1 MLERIGNCRIV
12 EEVASGGMAVV
23 YRAIQ
28 DPLGRTVAI
37 KALKSSAALEENVVT
52 RFEREAKS
60 LALLQHENIIHV
72 YDFHH
77 ERGALF
83 IVMEYVQGI
92 DLYDLLEKSG
102 RLPYDVAA
110 IIAMQVA
117 RALDYVHYRGIV
129 HRDIKPANVMIS
141 RQGGVKLM
149 DFGIARDTS
158 FRDLTEAGTGIG
170 TPAYMSPEQVLG
182 DKLDARSD
190 IFSLGVLL
198 YQMVTGKKPFVED
211 ERRSAMHKI
220 RLEKHA
226 RARKLNPEIPRE
238 LERIIDRC
246 LEKQPRDRWRSAQH
260 MVMALE
266 RFLAKHV
273 EMNHHARLVLFIRSQ
288 NVITELEADE
298 YLNPAALGGA
308 SALQQPNMQA
318 RQVVRAGM
326 VAHAITLGVL
336 LLMLGL
342 IHVAP
347 LSATPAHIPV
357 REAGR
362 GYLRVNAVPW
372 ARIVIDGVPYGETP
386 LGKPIALREGS
397 HTIRLE
403 HDWYQPVD
411 RTVEVTEGSEAAA
424 KQLSVDFRAEHTPL
438 APGRTPPP
446 DRPAA
451 ADKPA
456 GAPAAAEGAAAA
468 ASAGTTLRGATA
480 TAGAPR

>member
-23 YRAIQ
+23 YRAVQ

-37 KALKSSAALEENVVT
+37 KALKSSAAMEENVVT

-72 YDFHH
+72 YDFYR

-92 DLYDLLEKSG
+92 DLYDLLEKCG

-141 RQGGVKLM
+141 RQGGTKVM

-158 FRDLTEAGTGIG
+158 FGDLTEAGTGIG

-190 IFSLGVLL
+190 IFSLGVML

-220 RLEKHA
+220 RLEKHV
-226 RARKLNPEIPRE
+226 RARKLNPDIPRE
-238 LERIIDRC
+238 LERVIDRC
-246 LEKQPRDRWRSAQH
+246 LEKQPRERWRSAQH

-288 NVITELEADE
+288 NVITELEAEE
-298 YLNPAALGGA
+298 YLNPAALGAGG

-318 RQVVRAGM
+318 RHVVRAGI
-326 VAHAITLGVL
+326 VAHTITLGVL

-347 LSATPAHIPV
+347 LGATPAHSGVI

-362 GYLRVNAVPW
+362 GFLRVNALPW
-372 ARIVIDGVPYGETP
+372 AKIAIDGTPYGATP
-386 LGKPIALREGS
+386 MARPIELKEGS
-397 HTIRLE
+397 HVVRFE
-403 HDWYQPVD
+403 HDWYRPVV
-411 RTVEVTEGSEAAA
+411 RTVEIPEGVETAPKALSLDFEAERIPTAA
-424 KQLSVDFRAEHTPL
+424 GKT
-438 APGRTPPP
+438 
-446 DRPAA
+446 RPAS
-451 ADKPA
+451 
-456 GAPAAAEGAAAA
+456 
-468 ASAGTTLRGATA
+468 ASAGSP
-480 TAGAPR
+480 AGSGDAR

>member
-28 DPLGRTVAI
+28 EPLGRTVAI
-37 KALKSSAALEENVVT
+37 KALKSSAASEEHVIT

-60 LALLQHENIIHV
+60 LAILQHENIIHV
-72 YDFHH
+72 YDFHR

-92 DLYDLLEKSG
+92 DLYDLLEKCG

-117 RALDYVHYRGIV
+117 RALDYVHYRSIV
-129 HRDIKPANVMIS
+129 HRDIKPANVMLS
-141 RQGGVKLM
+141 RQGGVKVM

-158 FRDLTEAGTGIG
+158 FGDLTEAGTGIG

-190 IFSLGVLL
+190 IFSLGVVL

-220 RLEKHA
+220 RLEKHVG
-226 RARKLNPEIPRE
+226 ARKLNPDIPRE
-238 LERIIDRC
+238 LERVIDKC

-266 RFLAKHV
+266 RFLARHV
-273 EMNHHARLVLFIRSQ
+273 EMNHHARIVLFLRAQ
-288 NVITELEADE
+288 NVITELEAEE
-298 YLNPAALGGA
+298 YLNPAALGGTSVLA
-308 SALQQPNMQA
+308 GPQNMQA
-318 RQVVRAGM
+318 RHAVRGGL
-326 VAHAITLGVL
+326 VAHTVTFGVL
-336 LLMLGL
+336 ALMLGL

-347 LSATPAHIPV
+347 LGATPETKSFIV
-357 REAGR
+357 KEGR
-362 GYLRVNAVPW
+362 GFARIHAFPW
-372 ARIVIDGVPYGETP
+372 ARIFVDGKDVGITP
-386 LGKPIALREGS
+386 LDQPTELAEGT
-397 HTIRLE
+397 HVIKFV
-403 HDWYQPVD
+403 HDWYEPIE
-411 RTVEVTEGSEAAA
+411 RTVAVPSSAMENA
-424 KQLSVDFRAEHTPL
+424 QLVAVDFCNGGKPVK
-438 APGRTPPP
+438 PPP
-446 DRPAA
+446 
-451 ADKPA
+451 ADACGK
-456 GAPAAAEGAAAA
+456 APPKENKK
-468 ASAGTTLRGATA
+468 
-480 TAGAPR
+480 

>member
-1 MLERIGNCRIV
+1 
-12 EEVASGGMAVV
+12 MAVV
-23 YRAIQ
+23 YRAVQ

-37 KALKSSAALEENVVT
+37 KALKSSAAMEENVVT

-72 YDFHH
+72 YDFHR

-92 DLYDLLEKSG
+92 DLYDLLGKCG

-141 RQGGVKLM
+141 RQGGTKVM

-158 FRDLTEAGTGIG
+158 FGDLTEAGTGIG
-170 TPAYMSPEQVLG
+170 TPSYMSPEQVLG
-182 DKLDARSD
+182 DALDARSD
-190 IFSLGVLL
+190 IFSLGVML

-220 RLEKHA
+220 RLEKHV
-226 RARKLNPEIPRE
+226 RARRLNPDIPRE
-238 LERIIDRC
+238 LERVIDRC
-246 LEKQPRDRWRSAQH
+246 LEKRPRDRWRSAQH

-288 NVITELEADE
+288 NVITELEAEE
-298 YLNPAALGGA
+298 YLNPAALGAGG

-318 RQVVRAGM
+318 RHVTRAGI

-347 LSATPAHIPV
+347 LGATPAHSAGIKDG
-357 REAGR
+357 GR
-362 GYLRVNAVPW
+362 GFLRINALPW
-372 ARIVIDGVPYGETP
+372 ASITIDGTPYGAT
-386 LGKPIALREGS
+386 PIARPIELKEGT
-397 HTIRLE
+397 HVVRFT
-403 HDWYQPVD
+403 HDWYEPVK
-411 RTVEVTEGSEAAA
+411 RTVEISRGIETAPKVLSLDFEAERIPTAA
-424 KQLSVDFRAEHTPL
+424 GK
-438 APGRTPPP
+438 TPP
-446 DRPAA
+446 AN
-451 ADKPA
+451 
-456 GAPAAAEGAAAA
+456 APA
-468 ASAGTTLRGATA
+468 
-480 TAGAPR
+480 AGAPR

>member
-23 YRAIQ
+23 YRAVQ
-28 DPLGRTVAI
+28 DALGRTVAI
-37 KALKSSAALEENVVT
+37 KALRSSAALEENVVT

-72 YDFHH
+72 YDFHR

-92 DLYDLLEKSG
+92 DLYDLLEKCG

-141 RQGGVKLM
+141 RQGGTKVM

-158 FRDLTEAGTGIG
+158 FGDLTEAGTGIG

-190 IFSLGVLL
+190 IFSLGVML

-211 ERRSAMHKI
+211 ERKSAMHKI
-220 RLEKHA
+220 RLEKHVGA
-226 RARKLNPEIPRE
+226 RRLNQELPRE
-238 LERIIDRC
+238 LERVIDRC

-266 RFLAKHV
+266 QFLAKHV

-288 NVITELEADE
+288 NVITELEAEE
-298 YLNPAALGGA
+298 YLNPVALGAG
-308 SALQQPNMQA
+308 SALHQPNMQA
-318 RQVVRAGM
+318 RHALRSGL
-326 VAHAITLGVL
+326 VAHAITLGML

-347 LSATPAHIPV
+347 LGATPVTSTVVKERGRARV
-357 REAGR
+357 RVDAS
-362 GYLRVNAVPW
+362 PW
-372 ARIVIDGVPYGETP
+372 AIVTIDGALFGTT
-386 LGKPIALREGS
+386 PIARLVELKQGT
-397 HTIRLE
+397 HVIRFE
-403 HDWYQPVD
+403 HDWYSAVD
-411 RTVEVTEGSEAAA
+411 RTIEVGEGVDPTP
-424 KQLSVDFRAEHTPL
+424 KQVRVDFEAERVPL
-438 APGRTPPP
+438 APGKALPSPG
-446 DRPAA
+446 PA
-451 ADKPA
+451 P
-456 GAPAAAEGAAAA
+456 
-468 ASAGTTLRGATA
+468 
-480 TAGAPR
+480 

>member
-12 EEVASGGMAVV
+12 DEVASGGMAVV
-23 YRAIQ
+23 YRAVQ

-37 KALKSSAALEENVVT
+37 KALKSSAAMEENVVT

-72 YDFHH
+72 YDFHR

-92 DLYDLLEKSG
+92 DLYDLLEKCG

-141 RQGGVKLM
+141 RQGGIKVM

-158 FRDLTEAGTGIG
+158 FGDLTEAGTGIG

-190 IFSLGVLL
+190 LFSLGVML

-220 RLEKHA
+220 RLEKHVG
-226 RARKLNPEIPRE
+226 ARKLNPEIPRE

-246 LEKQPRDRWRSAQH
+246 LEKQPRDRWPSAQH

-273 EMNHHARLVLFIRSQ
+273 EMNHHARVVMFIRSQ
-288 NVITELEADE
+288 NVITELEAEE
-298 YLNPAALGGA
+298 YLNPAGGG
-308 SALQQPNMQA
+308 SVLHQPNMQA
-318 RQVVRAGM
+318 RHAVRSGI
-326 VAHAITLGVL
+326 VAHAITLGVMM
-336 LLMLGL
+336 LMLGL

-347 LSATPAHIPV
+347 LGATPASTAVAKEP
-357 REAGR
+357 GR
-362 GYLRVNAVPW
+362 GFLRINALPW
-372 ARIVIDGVPYGETP
+372 ANVMIDGKSYGATP
-386 LGKPIALREGS
+386 IGRPIELKQGTHVVRF
-397 HTIRLE
+397 E
-403 HDWYQPVD
+403 HDWYRPVD
-411 RTVEVTEGSEAAA
+411 RTVEIAEGVATAPKLLSLDFQAERVAAA
-424 KQLSVDFRAEHTPL
+424 
-438 APGRTPPP
+438 PGKTVPAPPP
-446 DRPAA
+446 P
-451 ADKPA
+451 
-456 GAPAAAEGAAAA
+456 GG
-468 ASAGTTLRGATA
+468 SQ
-480 TAGAPR
+480 